1 MMRKEENNAKTI
13 SRKTLAIALSMVLV
27 LGAAVGGTI
36 AWLISSTEAVT
47 NVFTPSNIKV
57 TLTEETNKDDNEYK
71 MIPGWVNDKDPKVTL
86 KANSEPCYL
95 FVKVE
100 KNDVYALSDDG
111 TKGTDKLYAFDKFIA
126 YSVLTDKTENGTDY
140 AWTKLGEAYPGVY
153 YMKIEDTAT
162 ADRVYSILGKGTYTD
177 PMGTEVTTDDVTI
190 TWNKD
195 QVATKPSVTEEMM
208 EALKVV
214 TVQGKEINNY
224 PTLSF
229 TAYASQLYKTN
240 KPDKATDQSE
250 EDYTNAVAA
259 AQFTPAEAWANIK

>member
-71 MIPGWVNDKDPKVTL
+71 MIPGWVNDKDPKAKVESG
-86 KANSEPCYL
+86 SEDCYL
-95 FVKVE
+95 FIKITGNNATITE
-100 KNDVYALSDDG
+100 NKDK
-111 TKGTDKLYAFDKFIA
+111 TTDKVTSYNLGDYVVYNIA
-126 YSVLTDKTENGTDY
+126 DG
-140 AWTKLGEAYPGVY
+140 WTKLAKDKDGNPLNNVFYRV
-153 YMKIEDTAT
+153 IDEDSERNVA
-162 ADRVYSILGKGTYTD
+162 YSILGAGSYTD
-177 PMGTEVTTDDVTI
+177 PMGTEVTTDDVPI
-190 TWNKD
+190 TWDND
-195 QVATKPSVTEEMM
+195 QVATKPSVTETMM
-208 EALKVV
+208 EALKKN
-214 TVQGKEINNY
+214 TDGTDNY

-240 KPDKATDQSE
+240 KPDKADGQTD
-250 EDYTNAVAA
+250 DAYANALKD
-259 AQFTPAEAWANIK
+259 AQFTAAEAWANIGSLV